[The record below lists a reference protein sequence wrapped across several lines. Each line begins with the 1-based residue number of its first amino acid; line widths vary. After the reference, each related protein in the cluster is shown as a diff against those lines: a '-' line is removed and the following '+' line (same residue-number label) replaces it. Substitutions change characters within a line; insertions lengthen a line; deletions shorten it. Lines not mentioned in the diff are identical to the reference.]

1 MSTPL
6 ETLKAALDTY
16 KTDQIQADLDNIQ
29 KRKDDV
35 YDACTKALEL
45 SKAKRYIHDDNVL
58 ILSAPHIIIGN
69 VDAMGNLISSDNLI
83 EIRSNTLS
91 LHGVGPGG
99 IISTKAPT
107 IEHIAVNPGSDG
119 LTNTIEATSSI
130 KLQSRGVG
138 ISATN
143 DQGSFADEALFG
155 NGISLITDSA
165 LNLQAT
171 PSCKEKKRH
180 VEERIAICDTRI
192 NELKTAA
199 DKKRQDI
206 DQCIDTIEKLMNLSD
221 DLLKSESDLR
231 TNQQMMSILQNEY
244 KLKEQA
250 LISHVTAYIQTVS
263 EWAESKRTHA
273 ALTQMK
279 DDLQAKEA
287 QFKDDV
293 NTSKVT
299 IQGERIS
306 IETRD
311 GDNNVKTH
319 ANAGLTINAP
329 HVRVSSY
336 DNEHKLIE
344 GSDINLS
351 TQQLNIDTIAPGQPD
366 NNGESEAKL
375 SDKGHVTITTKTVLL
390 QGIDQKVKQE
400 EGKDKYTETAIAKD
414 SRLSVL
420 MEHIDMGATQT
431 ADGKIMGDITLN
443 AKDITLHAMD
453 QDIDQDS
460 GKRSDKEMAAETKLT
475 LQAADI
481 VLGNVKDEDKS
492 QSITLKT
499 DKLAS
504 TAKTSISLT
513 QGEDKATLK
522 LEGGKINE
530 KADST
535 EIDSKTTIKQ
545 ATELKD
551 KLTGTKAEF
560 KTVKATS
567 KLKGPKIDD

>member
-99 IISTKAPT
+99 TISAKAPT

-206 DQCIDTIEKLMNLSD
+206 DQCIDTIENLMNLSD

-250 LISHVTAYIQTVS
+250 LISHVTAYIHTVS

-319 ANAGLTINAP
+319 PQAGLTINAP

-336 DNEHKLIE
+336 DNEQALID

-390 QGIDQKVKQE
+390 QGIDQKVKKE
-400 EGKDKYTETAIAKD
+400 EGKDKYTETAVAKD

-431 ADGKIMGDITLN
+431 TDGKIMGDITLN

-481 VLGNVKDEDKS
+481 VLGNIKDEDKS

-499 DKLAS
+499 DKLTS

-522 LEGGKINE
+522 LEGGKMTQKSE
-530 KADST
+530 TT

>member
-99 IISTKAPT
+99 TISAKAPT

-206 DQCIDTIEKLMNLSD
+206 DQCIDTIENLMNLSD

-263 EWAESKRTHA
+263 EWAESKRTHT

-299 IQGERIS
+299 IQGEHIS

-319 ANAGLTINAP
+319 PQAGLTINAP

-400 EGKDKYTETAIAKD
+400 EGKDKYTETAVAKD

-420 MEHIDMGATQT
+420 MEHIDMGATQIT
-431 ADGKIMGDITLN
+431 DGKIMGDITLN

-522 LEGGKINE
+522 LEGGKMTQKSE
-530 KADST
+530 TT